1 MKQIFSIL
9 LIINSLSTFCQSFNE
24 DKTAFTNFV
33 KRMYNADP
41 FEGIKVIDDYDH
53 QYFMSV
59 ISLETSKYTNPSTM
73 NRVAQLKAQSQANVF
88 FNGSSISSDLII
100 KTTDQKIENSNSTI
114 VETIE
119 SIKENALGFSQG
131 MELLINFDDLDGKRM
146 VFIYYREIKKDTE
159 SKQ

>member
-1 MKQIFSIL
+1 M
-9 LIINSLSTFCQSFNE
+9 
-24 DKTAFTNFV
+24 
-33 KRMYNADP
+33 
-41 FEGIKVIDDYDH
+41 
-53 QYFMSV
+53 
-59 ISLETSKYTNPSTM
+59 
-73 NRVAQLKAQSQANVF
+73 AQLKAQSQANVF

>member
-1 MKQIFSIL
+1 MCIRDS
-9 LIINSLSTFCQSFNE
+9 
-24 DKTAFTNFV
+24 
-33 KRMYNADP
+33 ADP